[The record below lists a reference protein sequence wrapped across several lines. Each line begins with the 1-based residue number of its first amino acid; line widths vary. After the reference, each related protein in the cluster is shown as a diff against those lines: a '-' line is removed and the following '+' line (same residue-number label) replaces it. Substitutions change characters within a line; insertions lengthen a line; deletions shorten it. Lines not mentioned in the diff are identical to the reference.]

1 MSYYLLYDPKA
12 INFMYSILTSGGSY
26 TTWRTSI
33 TKALS
38 SNFTALTH
46 HSTFDV
52 QAFLDTTTY
61 QLIDTYDQLP
71 TIESHPEL
79 FL

>member
-12 INFMYSILTSGGSY
+12 INFLYFILTSGGSY
-26 TTWRTSI
+26 TTGQTSI
-33 TKALS
+33 AKALS
-38 SNFTALTH
+38 SNFTIPD
-46 HSTFDV
+46 STFDV
-52 QAFLDTTTY
+52 QDYLDSCTH
-61 QLIDTYDQLP
+61 QLIGTYDQLP